1 MLNLDSIIS
10 LKIEVER
17 MFAVIKTGGKQYK
30 VQEGDVLNVE
40 KLGTDKNKRITF
52 DKVLLVMDEGKTL
65 IGTPFVENALV
76 RAEVIEN
83 FKDKKV
89 IVFKKKR
96 RKQYRRTRGHR
107 QELTRI
113 KIEEILHGGKAA
125 AKKKPAEAIK
135 KEKEK
140 ITPEK
145 KVAEVAKK
153 EKEKAVP
160 KKRVVEREAKPR
172 KPKEEKPK
180 KEAKKKVAK
189 KELKPPGKAR
199 VLKTEKPKGKAATI
213 KKTAAKTPAKTKK
226 TARKKEK

>member
-1 MLNLDSIIS
+1 
-10 LKIEVER
+10 

-30 VQEGDVLNVE
+30 VQEGDILNVE
-40 KLGTDKNKRITF
+40 KLNMDKDKKVTF
-52 DKVLLVMDEGKTL
+52 DKVLLIEDEGKTL
-65 IGTPFVENALV
+65 IGAPFVENALV

-113 KIEEILHGGKAA
+113 KIEEITHGIKAA
-125 AKKKPAEAIK
+125 LKKEPAEVEK

-140 ITPEK
+140 VTPEK
-145 KVAEVAKK
+145 KVPEVAKREEAK
-153 EKEKAVP
+153 TAPNKP
-160 KKRVVEREAKPR
+160 VVVIEAKPK

-180 KEAKKKVAK
+180 KEKKKKEVK
-189 KELKPPGKAR
+189 KELKAPGKPEA
-199 VLKTEKPKGKAATI
+199 LKIEKLKSKAPSKKTTTA
-213 KKTAAKTPAKTKK
+213 KTAAKTKR
-226 TARKKEK
+226 TALKKEK

>member
-1 MLNLDSIIS
+1 
-10 LKIEVER
+10 

-30 VQEGDVLNVE
+30 VQEGDILNVE
-40 KLGTDKNKRITF
+40 KLNMDKDKKVTF
-52 DKVLLVMDEGKTL
+52 DKVLLVEDEGKTL

-113 KIEEILHGGKAA
+113 KIEEILHGVKGAP
-125 AKKKPAEAIK
+125 KKKPAEVVK

-140 ITPEK
+140 VTPEK
-145 KVAEVAKK
+145 KVLEVAKK
-153 EKEKAVP
+153 EKVKVTP
-160 KKRVVEREAKPR
+160 KKPVVVS
-172 KPKEEKPK
+172 EEKPK
-180 KEAKKKVAK
+180 KPEEEKLKKEVKKKGVK
-189 KELKPPGKAR
+189 KESKAAGKPKA
-199 VLKTEKPKGKAATI
+199 LKTEKPKGKAPSKTLTTA
-213 KKTAAKTPAKTKK
+213 KTAAKTKK
-226 TARKKEK
+226 TALKKEK

>member
-1 MLNLDSIIS
+1 
-10 LKIEVER
+10 

-30 VQEGDVLNVE
+30 VQEGDILNVE
-40 KLGTDKNKRITF
+40 KLSMKKDKKVTF
-52 DKVLLVMDEGKTL
+52 DKILLVEDEGKTL

-113 KIEEILHGGKAA
+113 KIEEITHGIKGAP
-125 AKKKPAEAIK
+125 KKKPAEVVK

-140 ITPEK
+140 VTPEK
-145 KVAEVAKK
+145 KVLEVAKK
-153 EKEKAVP
+153 EEVKVTP
-160 KKRVVEREAKPR
+160 KKPVAVSEEKP
-172 KPKEEKPK
+172 KKLKEEKPK
-180 KEAKKKVAK
+180 KEVKKKGVK
-189 KELKPPGKAR
+189 KESKAAGKPKALKAEKRKA
-199 VLKTEKPKGKAATI
+199 LKAEKPKGKAPS
-213 KKTAAKTPAKTKK
+213 KKTTTAKTAAKTKK
-226 TARKKEK
+226 TALKKEK

>member
-1 MLNLDSIIS
+1 
-10 LKIEVER
+10 

-40 KLGTDKNKRITF
+40 KLKMEKDNKVAF
-52 DKVLLVMDEGKTL
+52 DKVLLIEDEGKTL

-113 KIEEILHGGKAA
+113 KIGEIVHG
-125 AKKKPAEAIK
+125 
-135 KEKEK
+135 
-140 ITPEK
+140 
-145 KVAEVAKK
+145 V
-153 EKEKAVP
+153 KAVP
-160 KKRVVEREAKPR
+160 KIRPAEAAKEEKKKVAPKKELPKVAEKENVKPAPEKRVAVSKLQAQ
-172 KPKEEKPK
+172 KPKEERPKKAVK
-180 KEAKKKVAK
+180 KEAEK
-189 KELKPPGKAR
+189 KELKAPRKAK
-199 VLKTEKPKGKAATI
+199 VLKAGKSGSKASSEKKAKA
-213 KKTAAKTPAKTKK
+213 KTAVRTKK
-226 TARKKEK
+226 TALKKEK

>member
-1 MLNLDSIIS
+1 
-10 LKIEVER
+10 

-40 KLGTDKNKRITF
+40 KLSMKKDKKVTF
-52 DKVLLVMDEGKTL
+52 DKVLLVEDEGKTL
-65 IGTPFVENALV
+65 IGTPFIENALV

-89 IVFKKKR
+89 LVFKKKR

-113 KIEEILHGGKAA
+113 KIEEILHAVKGAP
-125 AKKKPAEAIK
+125 KKKPAEVVK

-140 ITPEK
+140 VTPEK
-145 KVAEVAKK
+145 KVLEVAKK
-153 EKEKAVP
+153 EKVKVTP
-160 KKRVVEREAKPR
+160 KKPVAVSEEKPK

-180 KEAKKKVAK
+180 EEVKKRGVK
-189 KELKPPGKAR
+189 KESKAAGKPKTLK
-199 VLKTEKPKGKAATI
+199 VEKPKGKAPSKTPTTA
-213 KKTAAKTPAKTKK
+213 KTAVKTKK
-226 TARKKEK
+226 TALKKEK